1 MPLVCLADF
10 KAHAQKQLSKTSWDF
25 IEGEADDG
33 ITYSENIAAFKR
45 SALYPLHCHS
55 RMDWL
60 EAPEMRK
67 VPPLVNTV

>member
-25 IEGEADDG
+25 IEGKADDG
-33 ITYSENIAAFKR
+33 ITYNENIAAFKR

-60 EAPEMRK
+60 EAPGMRK
-67 VPPLVNTV
+67 VLPLVNTV